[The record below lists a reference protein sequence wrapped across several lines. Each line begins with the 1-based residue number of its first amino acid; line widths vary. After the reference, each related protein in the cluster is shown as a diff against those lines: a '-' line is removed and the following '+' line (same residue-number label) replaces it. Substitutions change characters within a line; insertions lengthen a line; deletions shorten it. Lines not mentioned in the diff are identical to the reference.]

1 MAVTAAGSVSLR
13 IKRLRRVRTHARGLA
28 CQDSAESLS
37 DVGTTILNVIKSALG
52 IFDIKKITLTFK
64 TVFKLLHL
72 CQGLGFVLEFEK
84 GLACL

>member
-1 MAVTAAGSVSLR
+1 M
-13 IKRLRRVRTHARGLA
+13 
-28 CQDSAESLS
+28 
-37 DVGTTILNVIKSALG
+37 GTTILNVLKSALG